1 MWWRAMKIRDALARG
16 LRSVRTERGM
26 TQAELAERADLHV
39 QFISQL
45 ERRQRGVTLENI
57 DALAEALGSTGPELI
72 AIGAGK
78 TTPRSDK
85 TAVDHRIREVISA
98 WPANEQDRLVKVLVA
113 LGHAVHR
120 KTAKKPR
127 KA

>member
-1 MWWRAMKIRDALARG
+1 MKIRDALARG
-16 LRSVRTERGM
+16 LRIVRAERGM

-72 AIGAGK
+72 AIGAGEA
-78 TTPRSDK
+78 PRTSK
-85 TAVDHRIREVISA
+85 TAVDHRVRQVLEA
-98 WPANEQDRLVKVLVA
+98 WPASEQDRLAKVLVA
-113 LGHAVHR
+113 LGGVVGR
-120 KTAKKPR
+120 KTSRKPR